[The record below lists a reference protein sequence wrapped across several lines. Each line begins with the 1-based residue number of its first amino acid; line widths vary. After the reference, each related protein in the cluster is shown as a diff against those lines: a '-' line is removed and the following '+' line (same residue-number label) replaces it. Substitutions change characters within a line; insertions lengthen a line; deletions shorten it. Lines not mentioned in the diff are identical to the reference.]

1 MFFITFYGPPGG
13 IRTHYPRL
21 RRPVLYPDE
30 LRADELRNMMM
41 FRLYWRRLSRPER
54 SLETL
59 YERIGQV
66 YRETIVNRT
75 KMQEYRQGTGEVKQK
90 QHSS

>member
-1 MFFITFYGPPGG
+1 
-13 IRTHYPRL
+13 
-21 RRPVLYPDE
+21 
-30 LRADELRNMMM
+30 MMM